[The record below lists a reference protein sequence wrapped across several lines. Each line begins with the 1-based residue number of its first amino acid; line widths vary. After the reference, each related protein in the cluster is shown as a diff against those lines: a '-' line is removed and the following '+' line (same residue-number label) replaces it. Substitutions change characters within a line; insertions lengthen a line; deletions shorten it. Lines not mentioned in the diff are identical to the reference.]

1 MAQKSTLF
9 KVRLVLWGLV
19 ALAAAISGTI
29 ILGNLQQAARQGAE
43 LPGAV
48 RLGGDFTLTRA
59 NGETFSS
66 DELKGHP
73 YLIFFGFTH
82 CPDICPTTLLE
93 ISNHLEALGDA
104 AKDLKVL
111 FVSVDPERDTPELL
125 AKYMSS
131 FDPRIIGLTGTPEQ
145 IANVAK
151 LYRAFYEK
159 VPQEGGG
166 YTMNHTASAFLFD
179 GNGQLRSTLSWQ
191 EDAATREAKIRQV
204 VGREA

>member
-1 MAQKSTLF
+1 MAKRSALSR
-9 KVRLVLWGLV
+9 VRLVLWGLV
-19 ALAAAISGTI
+19 ALAAVVSGTI

-48 RLGGDFTLTRA
+48 RFGGDFTLTRA
-59 NGETFSS
+59 SGEPFSS
-66 DELKGHP
+66 DELKGQP
-73 YLIFFGFTH
+73 YIIFFGFTH

-93 ISNHLEALGDA
+93 IGKHLDSLGDA
-104 AKDLKVL
+104 ARDLKVV
-111 FVSVDPERDTPELL
+111 FVTVDPERDTPELM

-159 VPQEGGG
+159 VPDESGG

-179 GNGQLRSTLSWQ
+179 GNGKLRSTLSWQ

-204 VGREA
+204 VGKEA